1 MLQNLYQI
9 MDRCGDK
16 NDTRVKQIL
25 PKAPESGDSII
36 YATLTKQRRQP
47 EFALKPTDSSH
58 DPQLQNNNI
67 VAIKTL
73 IITNDAH
80 HAIRIYNELKTFAPE
95 LKSALF
101 PDYGILPY
109 ERNAVA
115 KAVIAERLLTL
126 WQMQH
131 GLLDIVIIPISVVN
145 NKLPS
150 LEYIAARFFSLK
162 VNEKLSIQE
171 LRHQLINGGYD
182 LVEQVVE
189 PGDFAIRGG
198 IIDIIP
204 MGSKNIIRIELF
216 DDEIETLK
224 LLDIKT
230 REFISSI
237 ANFELAPT
245 REYPTDSS
253 ALAMFFT
260 RFNEV
265 FPNAPLKLQ
274 QDIKHGLLPPGAEFY
289 LPLFFAECNSIFDY
303 FTEPYQVIYAENT
316 VSLLEEHWHDLKN
329 RYTHFNYQ
337 YPCLKPAELFY
348 PTEDVFAF
356 IKRHQSYVFSIA
368 SAVDT
373 QFKLFPDIAIIHK
386 NNTNPFSQLLAF
398 KNTFNGI
405 IILILP
411 SIGRLE
417 IIRDTL
423 ERHNIKAQLITDL
436 NAATTISTVYLYAGY
451 LYNGFI
457 LHNTAFI
464 SEKELY
470 RTIYKNIP
478 RHYVTDTLLENDSIV
493 RDLAEI
499 SVGDFVVH
507 INHGIGKY
515 LGLIT
520 QTIDNIEYEMLELEY
535 QNESKLFIPI
545 YNLHLISRYTKLD
558 GSTVELNTLGS
569 NKWDKIK
576 KKCEKKIEDIAAKL
590 LELYAVRQM
599 QKGEQF
605 SIPTDYKK
613 FCDSFGY
620 EPTIDQESCFN
631 AVISDMQSTKPMDR
645 LICGDVG
652 FGKTE
657 VAIRATFI
665 AAMNGKQVAMLSP
678 TTLLTEQHFE
688 NFSNRFNGFP
698 LKVAEISRFKTKKE
712 IADILSQVENGQV
725 DILIGTHRIIQADIK
740 FKNLGL
746 VIIDE
751 EHKFGVKQ
759 KEKLKELRHNV
770 DFLTLTATPI
780 PRTLSM
786 ALDGIRDFSIIA
798 TPPQKRLAINT
809 QVILDD
815 DHIIKDAITRETR
828 RGGQV
833 YFLYNDVQNI
843 NEMLLRLNKLVP
855 ELQIA
860 VAHGQMNEHV
870 LEQTI
875 RDFISQRYHIL
886 LCSTI
891 IESGID
897 IPNANT
903 IIIYAAHELG
913 LAGLHQLRGRVGR
926 SSQQA
931 YCYLV
936 TPESTT
942 AIANKRLDAI
952 KATSELGAGFNL
964 AMHDL
969 EIRGAGEIL
978 GDTQSGDIKEVGLSL
993 YTDILKKTIKRL
1005 KAHAGNL
1012 VNKEQLELTCEVT
1025 FNATAIIPDSYCSE
1039 IHERLI
1045 YYKKLARSTSNDEID
1060 IIYQDLMDR
1069 FGLPT
1074 IEIKTL
1080 IASHQLRL
1088 LGLKLGITKIDTTNS
1103 KITLTFID
1111 KPNIAIETMVKVMQ
1125 ELKTC
1130 KYDGKNKLIWTIEAT
1145 NIEDKINNTNL
1156 IINKLFL

>member
-1 MLQNLYQI
+1 M
-9 MDRCGDK
+9 GF
-16 NDTRVKQIL
+16 VKQVL
-25 PKAPESGDSII
+25 PNTLESGDSIL
-36 YATLTKQRRQP
+36 YATLAT
-47 EFALKPTDSSH
+47 A
-58 DPQLQNNNI
+58 
-67 VAIKTL
+67 KTL
-73 IITNDAH
+73 IVTNDAH
-80 HAIRIYNELKTFAPE
+80 HAMRIYNELKTFAPNA
-95 LKSALF
+95 KTAIF
-101 PDYGILPY
+101 PDYGVLPY

-115 KAVIAERLLTL
+115 KSVIAKRLLTL

-131 GLLDIVIIPISVVN
+131 GLLDIVIIPVNVVN
-145 NKLPS
+145 TRLPNK
-150 LEYIAARFFSLK
+150 EYIAARFFSLE

-171 LRHQLINGGYD
+171 LRHQLINGSYD

-216 DDEIETLK
+216 DDEIESLK

-230 REFISSI
+230 REFISYVS
-237 ANFELAPT
+237 NFDLAPT
-245 REYPTDSS
+245 REYPTEAS
-253 ALAMFFT
+253 ALSLFLT
-260 RFNEV
+260 RFNAS
-265 FPNAPLKLQ
+265 FPNAPQKLQ

-289 LPLFFAECNSIFDY
+289 LPLFFTECNSIFDY
-303 FTEPYQVIYAENT
+303 FNDPYQVIYAENT
-316 VSLLEEHWHDLKN
+316 VNLLEEHWYDLKN
-329 RYTHFNYQ
+329 RYTNFNYQ

-356 IKRHQSYVFSIA
+356 IKQHKSYIFSI
-368 SAVDT
+368 SGAVDR
-373 QFKLFPDIAIIHK
+373 QFKPIPDIAVTHK
-386 NNTNPFSQLLAF
+386 NNTNPFTKLLEF
-398 KNTFNGI
+398 KNVFNGI

-423 ERHNIKAQLITDL
+423 ERYNISAQLITTL
-436 NAATTISTVYLYAGY
+436 NKATTKSTIYLLAGY

-457 LHNTAFI
+457 FNDQAFI

-470 RTIYKNIP
+470 RTVYKSIP
-478 RHYVTDTLLENDSIV
+478 QQHVTDTLLENDSIV
-493 RDLAEI
+493 RDLAELSI
-499 SVGDFVVH
+499 GDFVVH
-507 INHGIGKY
+507 INHGIGRY

-520 QTIDNIEYEMLELEY
+520 QKINNIEYEMLELEY

-558 GSTVELNTLGS
+558 GTEIELNTLGS

-576 KKCEKKIEDIAAKL
+576 KKCEKKIEDVAAKL
-590 LELYAVRQM
+590 LELYAVRQT
-599 QKGEQF
+599 QKGEPF
-605 SIPTDYKK
+605 PIPTDYQK

-620 EPTIDQESCFN
+620 EPTLDQESCFN

-657 VAIRATFI
+657 VAIRAAFI
-665 AAMNGKQVAMLSP
+665 AAMNGKQVAILAP

-712 IADILSQVENGQV
+712 INDTLLQVKNGQV
-725 DILIGTHRIIQADIK
+725 DILIGTHRIIQSDIK

-770 DFLTLTATPI
+770 NFLTLTATPI

-786 ALDGIRDFSIIA
+786 ALDGIRDFSIIS

-809 QVILDD
+809 QVILDNN
-815 DHIIKDAITRETR
+815 HIIKDAITRETR

-833 YFLYNDVQNI
+833 YFLYNNVQNI

-860 VAHGQMNEHV
+860 IAHGQMNEHV

-875 RDFISQRYHIL
+875 RDFILQRYHIL

-903 IIIYAAHELG
+903 IIIYGAHELG

-942 AIANKRLDAI
+942 SIASKRLDAI
-952 KATSELGAGFNL
+952 KATSKLGAGFNL

-1005 KAHAGNL
+1005 KAHADNL
-1012 VNKEQLELTCEVT
+1012 PATDATELNCEVN
-1025 FNATAIIPDSYCSE
+1025 FNATAIIPDTYCSE

-1045 YYKKLARSTSNDEID
+1045 YYKKLARATSNDEID
-1060 IIYQDLMDR
+1060 IIYQDLMDK

-1074 IEIKTL
+1074 MEIKAL
-1080 IASHQLRL
+1080 ISSHQLRL
-1088 LGLKLGITKIDTTNS
+1088 LGLALGITRIDTSNN
-1103 KITLTFID
+1103 KITLTFVD
-1111 KPNIAIETMVKVMQ
+1111 KPNIAIETIIKVMQ
-1125 ELKTC
+1125 ELKSC

-1156 IINKLFL
+1156 IINKLCP

>member
-1 MLQNLYQI
+1 MTSQNLAKI
-9 MDRCGDK
+9 IDFHISRNDK
-16 NDTRVKQIL
+16 LIKQVL
-25 PKAPESGDSII
+25 PKVPESGDSMIF
-36 YATLTKQRRQP
+36 ATLGT
-47 EFALKPTDSSH
+47 SH
-58 DPQLQNNNI
+58 
-67 VAIKTL
+67 KTL
-73 IITNDAH
+73 IIANDAH
-80 HAIRIYNELKTFAPE
+80 HAVRIQNELKTFAPNIRT
-95 LKSALF
+95 AIF
-101 PDYGILPY
+101 PDYGVLPY
-109 ERNAVA
+109 ERNSVS
-115 KAVIAERLLTL
+115 KTVIADRLQTL
-126 WQMQH
+126 SQMQH
-131 GLLDIVIIPISVVN
+131 GLLDIVIIPVNVVS

-150 LEYIAARFFSLK
+150 IEYISSRFFSLK
-162 VNEKLSIQE
+162 VNEKLSIEE
-171 LRHQLINGGYD
+171 LRHRLINGSYN
-182 LVEQVVE
+182 LVDIVCE
-189 PGDFAIRGG
+189 PGDFAVRGG

-230 REFISSI
+230 KELITSV

-245 REYPTDSS
+245 KEYPTNSVS
-253 ALAMFFT
+253 LEYFSKA
-260 RFNEV
+260 FNEY
-265 FPNAPLKLQ
+265 FQNIPLKLQ
-274 QDIKHGLLPPGAEFY
+274 QDIKHGILPPGTEFY
-289 LPLFFAECNSIFDY
+289 LPLFFENCSSIFDY
-303 FTEPYQVIYAENT
+303 FSDSAQIIYYENT
-316 VSLLEEHWHDLKN
+316 LDILEHHWQDIKN
-329 RYTHFNYQ
+329 RFLHFNYQ
-337 YPCLKPAELFY
+337 YPCLKPSDLFHQ
-348 PTEDVFAF
+348 TENIFAQ
-356 IKRHQSYVFSIA
+356 IKQKKSFMLSVNGDLDKKFQ
-368 SAVDT
+368 T
-373 QFKLFPDIAIIHK
+373 LPDLTIK
-386 NNTNPFSQLLAF
+386 NAKNINPFTNLKEF
-398 KNTFNGI
+398 IDNFNGI
-405 IILILP
+405 TILVMP
-411 SIGRLE
+411 SIGRTE
-417 IIRDTL
+417 IIRDSL
-423 ERHNIKAQLITDL
+423 DRNNFKSHLITDL
-436 NAATTISTVYLYAGY
+436 TEATSNTLIYLLPGF

-457 LHNTAFI
+457 CGKTAFI

-470 RTIYKNIP
+470 SDTYKSIR
-478 RHYVTDTLLENDSIV
+478 RHKVEHTLAQDDSIV

-499 SVGDFVVH
+499 TVGDFIVH

-520 QTIDNIEYEMLELEY
+520 QNIDNIEYEMLEIEY
-535 QNESKLFIPI
+535 QNESKLYIPI
-545 YNLHLISRYTKLD
+545 YNLHLISRYTKVE
-558 GSTVELNTLGS
+558 GSDIELNTLGS

-590 LELYAVRQM
+590 LELYANREM
-599 QKGEQF
+599 QKGQKF
-605 SIPTDYKK
+605 NIPDDYKD

-620 EPTIDQESCFN
+620 EPTVDQESCFS
-631 AVISDMQSTKPMDR
+631 AILSDMQSTKPMDR

-657 VAIRATFI
+657 VAIRAAFI
-665 AAMNGKQVAMLSP
+665 AAMNGRQVAVLSP

-698 LKVAEISRFKTKKE
+698 LRVAEISRFKTKKE
-712 IADILSQVENGQV
+712 ITDTLIQTENGQV
-725 DILIGTHRIIQADIK
+725 DVLIGTHRIIQNDIK

-759 KEKLKELRHNV
+759 KEKLKELRSNV

-809 QVILDD
+809 QIILDD
-815 DHIIKDAITRETR
+815 NHIIKDAITRETR

-833 YFLYNDVQNI
+833 YFLYNDVRNI
-843 NEMLLRLNKLVP
+843 NEMLTRLNNLVP

-860 VAHGQMNEHV
+860 VAHGQMNEHI
-870 LEQTI
+870 LEKTI
-875 RDFISQRYHIL
+875 RDFINQRYHIL

-897 IPNANT
+897 IANANT
-903 IIIYAAHELG
+903 IIIYGAHELG
-913 LAGLHQLRGRVGR
+913 LAQLHQLRGRVGR

-936 TPESTT
+936 TPESMTRD
-942 AIANKRLDAI
+942 ASKRLDAI
-952 KATSELGAGFNL
+952 KSTSELGAGFNL

-1005 KAHAGNL
+1005 KAHAN
-1012 VNKEQLELTCEVT
+1012 NFPEAPNTELSCEVN
-1025 FNATAIIPDSYCSE
+1025 FNASALIPDTYCNE

-1045 YYKKLARSTSNDEID
+1045 YYKKLSRATTGNEID
-1060 IIYQDLMDR
+1060 TVYQDLIDE

-1074 IEIKTL
+1074 IEIKAL
-1080 IASHQLRL
+1080 IAAHRLRI
-1088 LGLKLGITKIDTTNS
+1088 LGINIGITRIDVTMDKIN
-1103 KITLTFID
+1103 ITFVN
-1111 KPNIAIETMVKVMQ
+1111 KPNIEIHTMVKVMQ

-1130 KYDGKNKLIWTIEAT
+1130 KYDGKNKLTWMVESS
-1145 NIEDKINNTNL
+1145 NIENKISNTNL
-1156 IINKLFL
+1156 IIDMLSN